1 MCVAIQ
7 IFCRTHLTIYYIPFI
22 ISNHMVCLERFA
34 CLVLIREYCSTVV
47 AYLRLENAEEETI
60 NQRKSF

>member
-1 MCVAIQ
+1 
-7 IFCRTHLTIYYIPFI
+7 
-22 ISNHMVCLERFA
+22 MVCLERFA